1 MGAVAYLMS
10 ASARERIHNINGPIS
25 RYIEL
30 SGNEFFM
37 DAYVEQMMFP
47 E

>member
-10 ASARERIHNINGPIS
+10 AGARPNKQINGPAS
-25 RYIEL
+25 HYLEL